1 MLPAFAL
8 VAAENPLEHVVQ
20 HALVTRP
27 ADLGILT
34 PEKHITLLSDQITM
48 MILAGLLLILFV
60 PLLARRRRG
69 TDTVGRHVPVGFANF
84 LEATCQYLR
93 KEVAEPALHEHTDR
107 FVKYLWSTFF
117 FILTI
122 NILGLLP
129 IPPLSKLAL
138 GTHIG
143 GTATGNIWVTATLA
157 IITMFMM
164 VGNGLRLGGKHY
176 LAHFCPGPLW
186 LAPLLIPVEIIGL
199 VARIFALAIRL
210 FANMIA
216 GHILL
221 AVLLGFIL
229 SAGTAMGAAG
239 GIAVAVPVIL
249 ASVAIMMLEL
259 FVAFLQAFIF
269 TFLTALFLGASV
281 NVHHAADHND
291 EEAHAHDAHAAH

>member
-8 VAAENPLEHVVQ
+8 IAAENPLEHVVQ
-20 HALVTRP
+20 HPLVTRP
-27 ADLGILT
+27 ADLGKLLT
-34 PEKHITLLSDQITM
+34 PHGVITVLSDQIVM
-48 MILAGLLLILFV
+48 MILAGLLLILLV

-69 TDTVGRHVPVGFANF
+69 GDAIGRQVPAGFANF
-84 LEATCQYLR
+84 LEAVCQYLR
-93 KEVAEPALHEHTDR
+93 VEVAEPALHEHTDR
-107 FVKYLWSTFF
+107 FVKYIWSVFF

-122 NILGLLP
+122 NLLGLLP
-129 IPPLSKLAL
+129 VTPLSKLA
-138 GTHIG
+138 GAHIG

-157 IITMFMM
+157 IMTMFLM
-164 VGNGLRLGGKHY
+164 VGNGLRLGGKAY

-229 SAGTAMGAAG
+229 SAGTAMGAGG

-249 ASVAIMMLEL
+249 ASAAIMMLEI

-281 NVHHAADHND
+281 NVHHAADHDD
-291 EEAHAHDAHAAH
+291 EVAHAAH

>member
-8 VAAENPLEHVVQ
+8 IAAENPLEHVVQ
-20 HALVTRP
+20 HPLVTRP
-27 ADLGILT
+27 VDLGKILT
-34 PEKHITLLSDQITM
+34 PHGVVTLLSDQIVM
-48 MILAGLLLILFV
+48 MIAAGLLLILFV

-69 TDTVGRHVPVGFANF
+69 ADAIGRQVPAGFANF
-84 LEATCQYLR
+84 LEATCEYLR

-107 FVKYLWSTFF
+107 FVKYIWSVFF

-122 NILGLLP
+122 NLLGLLP
-129 IPPLSKLAL
+129 VPPLSKLAL

-157 IITMFMM
+157 VMTMFLM
-164 VGNGLRLGGKHY
+164 VGNGLRLGGKAY

-186 LAPLLIPVEIIGL
+186 LAPLLVPVEIIGL

-229 SAGTAMGAAG
+229 SAGTAMGAG
-239 GIAVAVPVIL
+239 GGLAVAVPVVL

-281 NVHHAADHND
+281 NVHHAADHDD
-291 EEAHAHDAHAAH
+291 EVAHAHASH